1 MSSPLKKYGR
11 RDVRAGTDL
20 DTAQFVAKAGDKDV
34 NARRTGQAIGAI
46 GTEIGDAVD
55 SLGKKK
61 EKKPNKTNPAGLAE
75 LEKTFKPP
83 VFPPPN
89 LDLPNSVAKIPEL
102 LPDPPRPTPSITVPT
117 ATSTNDNPYQFGPAD
132 SGATPRGD
140 WQGPLTEEASP
151 AGPEVNVP
159 QQDWDA
165 TNRAA
170 YNRGNPG
177 PLNVPSFGYDT
188 GGIGTSYGS
197 PVQRNSPLKRTVAGG
212 TDAQTADNL
221 SRVRSTSG
229 QAVGAIGTE
238 IGDSFSYD
246 ARPEGE
252 MEQEKTALSY
262 LGEAGQAATEAANRQ
277 IKRRNYKREVWDK
290 KRKEADEQFSK
301 INVEPSGV
309 SSYDASVGQMAM
321 EWKKEAADLIRNK
334 HKYDPFEYQAKLG
347 EIEGRSAEYS
357 SAAQNIQQVV
367 ADYQNGI
374 DNISP
379 STPPETIDI
388 LDTLAKGGQGLSVQN
403 VNGIPTL
410 AGVTNSGQEVSV
422 PISEIASGKNTFKF
436 NSRIEHE
443 PLINGIVD
451 DAFKFQE
458 HRATQMGVV
467 KTQLGFDELRPRIES
482 KIDGVLKN
490 DYQVRAIL
498 ADKFGYDYDD
508 YEAMVE
514 SGQDPK
520 QFARQ
525 LLMEDIQDRM
535 QPKYSADQQ
544 TVNAANQQRAINEAQ
559 KQQAIE
565 DKKNTPTTAGER
577 SAAQFQEYV
586 AKGPNLVDDESV
598 KYYGNALASKGAR
611 IRKNKNGEYFIF
623 KGKQNLGPANKQS
636 IEAYLTGQAPSP
648 VQRRSPLKRF
658 MDWASSPFKR
668 EQPPERA
675 EFERALADQ
684 DINQLQEWGY
694 NQADID
700 ELERF
705 GTDQYSR
712 DKVRERGHIPGT
724 AVSTYAEEDRLL
736 EWGAQGGNPNSYDTD
751 AEDLYREKKIYP
763 RQRRQAENAELSR
776 KQARMKELGVPEYLG
791 DIGLAGAEA
800 KREAQRSSGYQQQQS
815 RVGSDGLTDAEREI
829 IRQGEAR
836 RRAAKK
842 KKQQATNSKFNKTA
856 KKPTPK
862 KKPKPAKKDKVN
874 KYGWSEGD
882 MEYWNNT
889 TTFKPGYKKN

>member
-11 RDVRAGTDL
+11 RDVREGTDL
-20 DTAQFVAKAGDKDV
+20 ETAQFVAKAGDKNV
-34 NARRTGQAIGAI
+34 NAKMTGQAIGQVGRA
-46 GTEIGDAVD
+46 IGDAVD
-55 SLGKKK
+55 KFGKK

-89 LDLPNSVAKIPEL
+89 LDLPNSVAKLPEI
-102 LPDPPRPTPSITVPT
+102 LPNPPRPKPSITIPT

-212 TDAQTADNL
+212 VSDEQA
-221 SRVRSTSG
+221 G
-229 QAVGAIGTE
+229 QAVGQVGRSVGAAFDEG
-238 IGDSFSYD
+238 G
-246 ARPEGE
+246 RPEGDHE
-252 MEQEKTALSY
+252 QQMEELFY
-262 LGEAGQAATEAANRQ
+262 LGDIGRAGTAAYNEQ
-277 IKRRNYKREVWDK
+277 INRRNYKRDVWDK

-301 INVEPSGV
+301 IQVEPSGV
-309 SSYDASVGQMAM
+309 SSYDASVGMMAM

-334 HKYDPFEYQAKLG
+334 HKYDPYEYQAKLQ
-347 EIEGRSAEYS
+347 EIEGRSSEYS

-443 PLINGIVD
+443 PLLNGIVD

-467 KTQLGFDELRPRIES
+467 KTQLPFDELRPRIES

-586 AKGPNLVDDESV
+586 AKGPELSDDESV

-736 EWGAQGGNPNSYDTD
+736 EWGARGGNPNSYDTD

-763 RQRRQAENAELSR
+763 RQRRQAENAEQSR
-776 KQARMKELGVPEYLG
+776 IQARMKELGVPEYLG
-791 DIGLAGAEA
+791 SAGLAAAEA
-800 KREAQRSSGYQQQQS
+800 KAARKARNGYQQQS
-815 RVGSDGLTDAEREI
+815 GTGSDGLTAAEREI

-842 KKQQATNSKFNKTA
+842 KKQQATNSKFNKAA
-856 KKPTPK
+856 KSSGGSKPTPGK
-862 KKPKPAKKDKVN
+862 FFTKN
-874 KYGWSEGD
+874 GQKYYRNSSGD
-882 MEYWNNT
+882 II
-889 TTFKPGYKKN
+889 KI